1 MILFK
6 IFISA
11 FLIDN
16 VVLMRFLA
24 LCPFIGMSTEE
35 DKSVGMGLA
44 VTFVTVLATS
54 VTYPIYRFIL
64 SEGGIFGTFT
74 LPGGSKG
81 SLEFLQTLVFILV
94 IAALVQLVEFYL
106 KKSAPALYGA
116 MGIYLALITTNCAIL
131 AVTLDVQNNICP
143 FTGKAY
149 DFPQSLVY
157 ALGVALGFLLSL
169 LLMAGIRRRIRTSPI
184 PAFLKGTPILF
195 VTAAL
200 LSMAFMGFS
209 GLVK

>member
-1 MILFK
+1 MNLFK

-24 LCPFIGMSTEE
+24 LCPFIGMSTDE
-35 DKSVGMGLA
+35 DKSIGMGLA
-44 VTFVTVLATS
+44 VTFVTVLATC
-54 VTYPIYRFIL
+54 VTWPIYNFIL
-64 SEGGIFGTFT
+64 SGETGIFKQY
-74 LPGGSKG
+74 GG
-81 SLEFLQTLVFILV
+81 LEFLQILVFILV

-106 KKSAPALYGA
+106 KKSAPALYGS

-131 AVTLDVQNNICP
+131 AVTFDVISNGYNL
-143 FTGKAY
+143 AE
-149 DFPQSLVY
+149 SLVY
-157 ALGVALGFLLSL
+157 ALGVALGFMLSL
-169 LLMAGIRRRIRTSPI
+169 LLLAGIRRRIRTSPI

-195 VTAAL
+195 VSAGL
-200 LSMAFMGFS
+200 LSMAFIGFS

>member
-1 MILFK
+1 MALFK
-6 IFISA
+6 VFISA

-24 LCPFIGMSTEE
+24 LCPFIGMSTDE
-35 DKSVGMGLA
+35 DKSIGMGLA
-44 VTFVTVLATS
+44 VTFVTVLATC
-54 VTYPIYRFIL
+54 VTWPLYHFVLRPL
-64 SEGGIFGTFT
+64 G
-74 LPGGSKG
+74 
-81 SLEFLQTLVFILV
+81 LEFLQILAFILI

-106 KKSAPALYGA
+106 KKTAPALYGA

-131 AVTLDVQNNICP
+131 AVTFDNISKK
-143 FTGKAY
+143 FT
-149 DFPQSLVY
+149 FIESVVY

-169 LLMAGIRRRIRTSPI
+169 LLLAGIRGRLRTSPL
-184 PAFLKGTPILF
+184 PPFLKGAPILF

-209 GLVK
+209 GLDK